1 MPPPAW
7 RPCWEAFVADF
18 SVVTGAF
25 SYSGSYITKRLL
37 ERGERVVTLVREPPI
52 PAVLPRGIHALRYD
66 EDDNKIIEAIAGAR
80 CFFNTYWVRFE
91 RDTTTFDAAVAK
103 SARLIALARKAEVRR
118 FVHVSITKP
127 SLDGPPY
134 FVGKAQVEAELAASG
149 VPHSIVRPTTLFGG
163 IDVFMNNLAWL
174 LRRFP
179 LFVLPGRGDYR
190 LQPIHVDDLARLCVD
205 ASDHIGNET
214 FDAAG
219 PETFTFK
226 ELLRVLREATASHCL
241 LVPAP
246 VPVALALSKIVG
258 TVTKD
263 VVVTRRELEGLMAEL
278 IVSDEPPRGTTSFTA
293 WAMANGS
300 RIGKRYESEI
310 RRNFR
315 HTA

>member
-1 MPPPAW
+1 MA
-7 RPCWEAFVADF
+7 ELN
-18 SVVTGAF
+18 VVTGAF
-25 SYSGSYITKRLL
+25 SYSGSYIAKRLL
-37 ERGERVVTLVREPPI
+37 QRGERVVTLVREPPI
-52 PAVLPRGIHALRYD
+52 PELLPQGMEALSYS
-66 EDDNKIIEAIAGAR
+66 DDDDKIVEAIAGAR

-91 RDTTTFDAAVAK
+91 RDATTFDGAVQT
-103 SARLIALARKAEVRR
+103 SARLIALARKAEVGR

-134 FVGKAQVEAELAASG
+134 FVGKAQVEAELIASG
-149 VPHSIVRPTTLFGG
+149 LPHSIVRPTTLFGG
-163 IDVFMNNLAWL
+163 IDVFMNNLAWM

-179 LFVLPGRGDYR
+179 VFALPGRGDYR
-190 LQPIHVDDLARLCVD
+190 LQPVHVDDLARLCVE
-205 ASDHIGNET
+205 ASDRSGDET

-219 PETFTFK
+219 PEVFTFK
-226 ELLRVLREATASHCL
+226 ELLQVLRRATGSRCL
-241 LVPAP
+241 LVPTP
-246 VPVALALSKIVG
+246 VQVALALSKLVG

-278 IVSDEPPRGTTSFTA
+278 IVSDEPPLGTTSFSA